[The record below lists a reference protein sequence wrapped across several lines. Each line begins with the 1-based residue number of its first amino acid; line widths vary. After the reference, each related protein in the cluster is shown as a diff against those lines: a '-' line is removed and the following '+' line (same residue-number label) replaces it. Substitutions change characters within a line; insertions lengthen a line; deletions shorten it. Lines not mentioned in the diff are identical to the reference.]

1 LSLVLF
7 CFDVRVITWVAT
19 LVYVAVTFTQYGLIV
34 SHVQDRTEAHHR
46 VAISALLLVLFSFG
60 GMTGPALASALMT
73 IVGPSGLFLFNALSC
88 ALLALSAR
96 RALGIHLRSAQ
107 AQA

>member
-1 LSLVLF
+1 
-7 CFDVRVITWVAT
+7 
-19 LVYVAVTFTQYGLIV
+19 
-34 SHVQDRTEAHHR
+34 
-46 VAISALLLVLFSFG
+46 
-60 GMTGPALASALMT
+60 MT